1 MTKSINT
8 AAVYAVFAKADKSQA
23 EFATQLFNL
32 GIFSR
37 KEAQPHVIAYILQ
50 APAYKGCKAYEGQR
64 GLTFTKDTAP
74 HAAMVR
80 ILNNCFETVKAPRTT
95 VNKTDPVKSLV
106 TSFGKLTAA
115 EKRRFLASI

>member
-8 AAVYAVFAKADKSQA
+8 IAVNKVFADADGSQA
-23 EFATQLFNL
+23 GFATRLFNL

-37 KEAQPHVIAYILQ
+37 KEAQPHVVAYV
-50 APAYKGCKAYEGQR
+50 ADKYKAKPLEGQR
-64 GLTFTKDTAP
+64 GLTFKKDTAP

-80 ILNNCFETVKAPRTT
+80 ILNNCFETVKAPSTK
-95 VNKTDPVKSLV
+95 VNKVDPVKSLV
-106 TSFGKLTAA
+106 TRFTSLTPA

>member
-1 MTKSINT
+1 MNKSINT
-8 AAVYAVFAKADKSQA
+8 IAVNKVFADADGSQA
-23 EFATQLFNL
+23 GFATRLFNL
-32 GIFSR
+32 GVFSR

-74 HAAMVR
+74 HAAMNR
-80 ILNNCFETVKAPRTT
+80 ILDNCFEKVKTPSTAKKTDAVKA
-95 VNKTDPVKSLV
+95 L
-106 TSFGKLTAA
+106 LTRYTALSAA